1 MDQDLAR
8 RLLLEGDHHHRLEAA
23 RSLLGRVQPADRHLI
38 STAAKRED
46 DQYVRAALFRLL
58 VSLPPD
64 SPRSPGGSTTTDAAR
79 TSEDLR
85 SQLVRDLTYELTH
98 EVATVVA
105 TLGHYAEREVTDYEA
120 SDTRRGLARLEGVL
134 QALRQLGDAAAA
146 PQWETL
152 NLARLVGG
160 VAQDER
166 IVHSYPDILV
176 NGDDP
181 HEVTGSEG
189 LLSLFLRN
197 AITNAVEATIEL
209 HGEARPIVVSWGTDD
224 REHWLAVV
232 DEGPGPPGGL
242 DVFAEMGASTK
253 DGHPGL
259 GLTIASQVAVSLG
272 GTLALEV
279 QERGGTVCRLTWA
292 RGGSE

>member
-1 MDQDLAR
+1 MNDDLAR
-8 RLLLEGDHHHRLEAA
+8 RLLLEGDHHQRLDAA

-58 VSLPPD
+58 VSLPSD
-64 SPRSPGGSTTTDAAR
+64 SPRPAEGPTADAAR
-79 TSEDLR
+79 ASEDIR
-85 SQLVRDLTYELTH
+85 SQLVRDLTYTLTH
-98 EVATVVA
+98 EVATVVT
-105 TLGHYAEREVTDYEA
+105 TLGHYAEREVPEYEA
-120 SDTRRGLARLEGVL
+120 SETKRELVRLEGVL

-152 NLARLVGG
+152 DLARLVGG
-160 VAQDER
+160 VVQDER

-176 NGDDP
+176 SGDDP

-197 AITNAVEATIEL
+197 AIANAVEATIEL
-209 HGEARPIVVSWGTDD
+209 HGEARPLVVSWGTDD

-272 GTLALEV
+272 GVLALEA
-279 QERGGTVCRLTWA
+279 QERGGSVCRLTWV